1 MFTLFLFYR
10 SYCIWFYCWI
20 CSMFFIFQI
29 YQVKQDLT
37 FPLESKIL
45 SNRII
50 FIFIH
55 GSLLKQ
61 KLPWSQKLWSFL
73 LYLHFLY
80 EGCTNTHIFHVC
92 VCQVENY
99 MYFNFPTSEKAMAPH
114 SSTLFFFFFQY
125 SCLENPMDREA
136 WKAAVHGDAEG
147 QT

>member
-1 MFTLFLFYR
+1 MASHSSILARRIPWTEGPGGLQSMGSQRVGHTFQTKMFTLFLFYR
-10 SYCIWFYCWI
+10 SYCIQFYCWI
-20 CSMFFIFQI
+20 CSMFFILQI

-37 FPLESKIL
+37 FPLQSKIL
-45 SNRII
+45 STRII

-61 KLPWSQKLWSFL
+61 KIPWSQKLWSLL

-99 MYFNFPTSEKAMAPH
+99 MYF
-114 SSTLFFFFFQY
+114 
-125 SCLENPMDREA
+125 
-136 WKAAVHGDAEG
+136 
-147 QT
+147 